1 MITQYN
7 IWSTEELL
15 LQTSGYLIF
24 FFFFFGIIISNTVL
38 WELIGKCKL
47 NYLQRMITGE
57 WDYERLDFHRGI
69 YYGTGRKGIYSVE
82 LRKGQSKVWC
92 FCQTTLPKLMTKSS
106 VRFSH
111 SVMSDSLR
119 PLGLQ
124 HTRLPCPSPSP
135 RACPK
140 SCPLSWWWHQ
150 TFSPSIVPLFSCLQ
164 SIPASESFPVSQ
176 FFASDSLEKTL
187 MLGKILFC
195 FHIPRNPSK
204 KTIAI

>member
-1 MITQYN
+1 M
-7 IWSTEELL
+7 L
-15 LQTSGYLIF
+15 LQTSGYLN

-38 WELIGKCKL
+38 WGLIGKCKS

-57 WDYERLDFHRGI
+57 WDYEYLDFHLGI
-69 YYGTGRKGIYSVE
+69 YYGSHRKGIYSVE
-82 LRKGQSKVWC
+82 LRKGQSKAWH

-106 VRFSH
+106 VQFSH
-111 SVMSDSLR
+111 SVILDSLR
-119 PLGLQ
+119 PLRLQ
-124 HTRLPCPSPSP
+124 HARLLCPSPSP
-135 RACPK
+135 RPCPN

-150 TFSPSIVPLFSCLQ
+150 TFSLSIAPLFSCLR
-164 SIPASESFPVSQ
+164 SFPASGSFPVSQ

-195 FHIPRNPSK
+195 FHILRNPSN